1 MCIRDR
7 DGTGTPVFR
16 TLMVEVHTD
25 TLTIPD
31 KDTVL
36 AVPDVFAKLVV
47 QKPFE
52 VDYLGSHPCPD
63 MHLFREI
70 TEPLIGALQRI
81 KAALHEQDE
90 PASRQV
96 MRNQAVHG
104 TVYGQLISCLLYTS
118 VPCHHHSYCS
128 RVFAWQGWL
137 RGSPV
142 PLRLPRTCRTI
153 RSPCRHATAK
163 WKSSPG
169 PYRF

>member
-1 MCIRDR
+1 MQRC
-7 DGTGTPVFR
+7 TGTPVFR

-104 TVYGQLISCLLYTS
+104 TVYGQLISHGFLFL
-118 VPCHHHSYCS
+118 
-128 RVFAWQGWL
+128 
-137 RGSPV
+137 
-142 PLRLPRTCRTI
+142 
-153 RSPCRHATAK
+153 K
-163 WKSSPG
+163 
-169 PYRF
+169 